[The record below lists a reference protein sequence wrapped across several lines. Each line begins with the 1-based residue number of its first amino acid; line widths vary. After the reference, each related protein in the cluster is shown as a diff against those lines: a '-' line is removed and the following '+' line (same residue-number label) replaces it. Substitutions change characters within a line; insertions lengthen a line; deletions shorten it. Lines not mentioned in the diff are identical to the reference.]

1 MSKEM
6 KKLIVVAALLC
17 GIALVYVLFCEDYA
31 CPAWIHQAVGI
42 GLIADYVIVT
52 RSLVRS
58 VGIRNRE
65 VKNETR

>member
-17 GIALVYVLFCEDYA
+17 GIALAYILVGEDYA
-31 CPAWIHQAVGI
+31 CPAWMHQAIGI

-58 VGIRNRE
+58 VGTKNCE